1 MLRPMLCLSTSQHPL
16 GVVTLPQITDQKTK
30 PLGGQAT
37 TGQGHTVGKER
48 ADQNPLLSTEPA
60 L

>member
-1 MLRPMLCLSTSQHPL
+1 MLRPMLCLSRSQHPL

-37 TGQGHTVGKER
+37 GQKHTVGKDR
-48 ADQNPLLSTEPA
+48 ADQNPLLSTAPA